1 MGKTHSFVLK
11 GSFSQNRTY
20 RHVQKRGDFFTGRT
34 CAAGCRERPFGRK
47 TRLKTTQRVEEL
59 VKGVVETL
67 GFELCDVEFQ
77 KEYGSWVLTL
87 YIDRPEGVNIDD
99 CERVSKA
106 VDPILDEAD
115 PIEQA
120 YMLSVSSLGLDRPL
134 KKDADFARNI
144 GKRIEVKLYSPLD
157 GKKEFVGE
165 LIRFDEASATIL
177 LNGAELVLERKSIAL
192 ARPELVF

>member
-1 MGKTHSFVLK
+1 
-11 GSFSQNRTY
+11 
-20 RHVQKRGDFFTGRT
+20 
-34 CAAGCRERPFGRK
+34 
-47 TRLKTTQRVEEL
+47 LKTTQRVEEL

-120 YMLSVSSLGLDRPL
+120 YVLSVSSLGLDRPL
-134 KKDADFARNI
+134 KKDADFARNL
-144 GKRIEVKLYSPLD
+144 GKRVEIKLYSPLD

-165 LIRFDEASATIL
+165 LVRFDEASATIVL
-177 LNGAELVLERKSIAL
+177 DAAERVLERKSIAL

>member
-1 MGKTHSFVLK
+1 M
-11 GSFSQNRTY
+11 
-20 RHVQKRGDFFTGRT
+20 
-34 CAAGCRERPFGRK
+34 
-47 TRLKTTQRVEEL
+47 KTTQRVEEL
-59 VKGVVETL
+59 VKGVVEAL

-87 YIDRPEGVNIDD
+87 YIDRPEGVTIDD

-106 VDPILDEAD
+106 VDPVLDEAD

-120 YMLSVSSLGLDRPL
+120 YVLSVSSLGLDRPL
-134 KKDADFARNI
+134 KKDADFVRNL
-144 GKRIEVKLYSPLD
+144 GKRVEVKLYSPLD

-165 LIRFDEASATIL
+165 LVRFDEASVTIL
-177 LNGAELVLERKSIAL
+177 LDGAERIIERKSIAL